1 MISGKQNRT
10 FTCSTNNLYKL
21 DGRYYCG
28 QNNFIMVIFE
38 AEKADSPQ
46 GRRNPEI
53 LRIHFYLQVC
63 YDFVPWSWERFCSIF
78 MVVYGHVYSDII
90 MWYGRNGWM
99 EEIILISILYTI
111 HVHKCWNTTNIFKK
125 EFGGHHPFCWAT
137 DTPLFGFLVT
147 FTLGFKARVGPSLAY
162 FMTYMWW
169 VLQTHLWCEI
179 SWPLGLRVTF
189 CQSGSTS

>member
-10 FTCSTNNLYKL
+10 LTCSTNNLYKL
-21 DGRYYCG
+21 DGRCYCG
-28 QNNFIMVIFE
+28 QNNFIMVIFDV
-38 AEKADSPQ
+38 EKADSPQ

-99 EEIILISILYTI
+99 EEIFLFQFFAQFMFINVGIQQTFLKKNLEDIILL
-111 HVHKCWNTTNIFKK
+111 W
-125 EFGGHHPFCWAT
+125 GHWYPF
-137 DTPLFGFLVT
+137 FGFLVT
-147 FTLGFKARVGPSLAY
+147 FTLGFKARMGPSLACS
-162 FMTYMWW
+162 MTSMWCI
-169 VLQTHLWCEI
+169 LQIHLWCEI
-179 SWPLGLRVTF
+179 SWPLSLRVTF